1 MVLSRINDK
10 INYTEQKSIEK
21 EDKGFNATQYKIEV
35 KDIIITIAL
44 GDTKYQYIDD
54 GVLYNP
60 IYLIINSKVD
70 LQIGVYEFFAASEEQ
85 LKHNEW
91 FYGEGEA
98 AEHGYNALM
107 KDFTNYQVETDR
119 KIVELEKEIEVKT
132 KRTNNAVDRIQK
144 DLPPLIER
152 IVCRI
157 EFAQNTINRK
167 M

>member
-70 LQIGVYEFFAASEEQ
+70 LQIGVYEFNSESLMDVLDEDGDLDIDKINSPCYINLQ
-85 LKHNEW
+85 LMN
-91 FYGEGEA
+91 F
-98 AEHGYNALM
+98 
-107 KDFTNYQVETDR
+107 
-119 KIVELEKEIEVKT
+119 
-132 KRTNNAVDRIQK
+132 
-144 DLPPLIER
+144 
-152 IVCRI
+152 
-157 EFAQNTINRK
+157 
-167 M
+167 

>member
-70 LQIGVYEFFAASEEQ
+70 LQIGVYEFNSESLMDVLDEDGDLDIDKINAPLLYKFTTYEL
-85 LKHNEW
+85 LKQKL
-91 FYGEGEA
+91 GE
-98 AEHGYNALM
+98 N
-107 KDFTNYQVETDR
+107 
-119 KIVELEKEIEVKT
+119 IPVK
-132 KRTNNAVDRIQK
+132 ND
-144 DLPPLIER
+144 DE
-152 IVCRI
+152 
-157 EFAQNTINRK
+157 EEDSDD
-167 M
+167 